1 MHKKDRGRPTMFGKY
16 DQKLHTYQKDLRSNG
31 GVINTQIVI
40 ASATGILKHHDKL
53 FLREIELSKTWAES
67 VLHRMGFV
75 KGLKLPDQN
84 RKQYI
89 DIVT

>member
-1 MHKKDRGRPTMFGKY
+1 
-16 DQKLHTYQKDLRSNG
+16 
-31 GVINTQIVI
+31 
-40 ASATGILKHHDKL
+40 
-53 FLREIELSKTWAES
+53 LREIELSKTWAES